1 MWKIYNC
8 WSVVHT
14 FFFYFNPR
22 LHGFIPFVGTVSLS
36 RFVAFILTFFPFFS
50 SFLCCLWCY
59 PILFT
64 FLLLIFVIHGKI
76 CSFNKS
82 QYDQFSSKLRK
93 IAFNFIPSLSI
104 YSCSHSMYFLTFKY
118 FLLQFYVFFL
128 NSVAEILLFS
138 QTYYTHHTSLVN
150 YLFPFYFYNIT

>member
-1 MWKIYNC
+1 MWWKLIKEVKKELDDLLQRKPMWSC
-8 WSVVHT
+8 WQV
-14 FFFYFNPR
+14 
-22 LHGFIPFVGTVSLS
+22 
-36 RFVAFILTFFPFFS
+36 

-118 FLLQFYVFFL
+118 FLLQFCFLSQFCCRDTFVFTNLLHPSHFTCQLFISFQL
-128 NSVAEILLFS
+128 N
-138 QTYYTHHTSLVN
+138 YT
-150 YLFPFYFYNIT
+150 

>member
-1 MWKIYNC
+1 MWWKLIKEVKKGLDDLLQRKPVWSC
-8 WSVVHT
+8 WQV
-14 FFFYFNPR
+14 
-22 LHGFIPFVGTVSLS
+22 
-36 RFVAFILTFFPFFS
+36 

-150 YLFPFYFYNIT
+150 YLFPFNWIILSWFFNMFSITSDSLIIII